1 MNTGTNM
8 STDADPIRIDT
19 TSPPQGPVTGPVSGP
34 VDFVEDEPTA
44 PDPPPRVDADDSAP
58 TAAATTASDRSQPL
72 AGRQSLDRLLVVATV
87 ISLLTLA
94 VIFVIS
100 RVVIEAS
107 TLVES
112 WPTIG
117 KIYVAACVTVALLVG
132 TLGIRSARRYWR
144 IRAVTRLRR
153 SVEAYQQ
160 RLASSSVGPEQLR
173 EELTAYLST
182 LETHTS
188 DQTRI
193 GIATVGRKFTD
204 YSGDGTRDIE
214 EIETHVLNALD
225 READAIIASRSAQV
239 AVATALAPH
248 SFDAMIVLWQSVKL
262 IDQVSRIYAGRPG
275 LWGTLRL
282 FRRAMAAIV
291 FAEIAQLAT
300 EAMVDAV
307 AKKTLATI
315 AGRVTEGVTN
325 GLLMMRLGETV
336 KQQCRP
342 IPCDSG
348 GTHPIRRL
356 VQALNSRGVTPAAT
370 SSQMA

>member
-1 MNTGTNM
+1 MDAGTNM

-19 TSPPQGPVTGPVSGP
+19 TSRPQGPVTGPVSGP
-34 VDFVEDEPTA
+34 VDFLEDETNT
-44 PDPPPRVDADDSAP
+44 PDPPHAVDVDDSAP
-58 TAAATTASDRSQPL
+58 NTSATTASDRSQSL
-72 AGRQSLDRLLVVATV
+72 TRRQRLDRLLVIATV

-94 VIFVIS
+94 VVFVIS
-100 RVVIEAS
+100 RVAIEAS

-117 KIYVAACVTVALLVG
+117 RIYVASCVAVALLVG
-132 TLGIRSARRYWR
+132 ILGIRSARRYWR

-160 RLASSSVGPEQLR
+160 RLSSGSVGPEQLR
-173 EELTAYLST
+173 EELTGYLAT
-182 LETHTS
+182 LEKHTS
-188 DQTRI
+188 DRTRI
-193 GIATVGRKFTD
+193 GIATVGRKFND

-214 EIETHVLNALD
+214 EIQTHVLDALD

>member
-1 MNTGTNM
+1 M
-8 STDADPIRIDT
+8 
-19 TSPPQGPVTGPVSGP
+19 
-34 VDFVEDEPTA
+34 
-44 PDPPPRVDADDSAP
+44 
-58 TAAATTASDRSQPL
+58 
-72 AGRQSLDRLLVVATV
+72 
-87 ISLLTLA
+87 
-94 VIFVIS
+94 
-100 RVVIEAS
+100 
-107 TLVES
+107 
-112 WPTIG
+112 
-117 KIYVAACVTVALLVG
+117 
-132 TLGIRSARRYWR
+132 
-144 IRAVTRLRR
+144 
-153 SVEAYQQ
+153 EAYQQ
-160 RLASSSVGPEQLR
+160 RLPSGSVGPEQLR

-193 GIATVGRKFTD
+193 GIATVGRKFND

-214 EIETHVLNALD
+214 EIETHVLDALD
-225 READAIIASRSAQV
+225 READAVIASRSAQV

-300 EAMVDAV
+300 EAVVDAV

>member
-1 MNTGTNM
+1 M
-8 STDADPIRIDT
+8 STDADPIRIDS
-19 TSPPQGPVTGPVSGP
+19 TSRPQGPGTGPVSGP
-34 VDFVEDEPTA
+34 VDFLNDETNTPA
-44 PDPPPRVDADDSAP
+44 PSHAEVDADGSAP
-58 TAAATTASDRSQPL
+58 TAAATTAGKPSQPL
-72 AGRQSLDRLLVVATV
+72 KGQQRLDRMLVIATV
-87 ISLLTLA
+87 ISLVTLA
-94 VIFVIS
+94 VVFVIS
-100 RVVIEAS
+100 RIAMEAS

-117 KIYVAACVTVALLVG
+117 RIYVVSCVVVALLVG
-132 TLGIRSARRYWR
+132 LLGIRSARRYWR
-144 IRAVTRLRR
+144 IRTVTRLRR
-153 SVEAYQQ
+153 SVEEYQQ
-160 RLASSSVGPEQLR
+160 RLSSGPVSPDQLR
-173 EELTAYLST
+173 KELTAYLAS
-182 LETHTS
+182 LEKHTN
-188 DQTRI
+188 DQART
-193 GIATVGRKFTD
+193 GIATVGRKFND

-214 EIETHVLNALD
+214 EVETHVLETLD

-300 EAMVDAV
+300 EALVDAI
-307 AKKTLATI
+307 AKKTLAII

-336 KQQCRP
+336 KEQCRP

-348 GTHPIRRL
+348 GTHPIQRL
-356 VQALNSRGVTPAAT
+356 VQALNSRGATPVAT